1 MSSLSYSLAN
11 SAHPTIRTFRR
22 IRKRVHAVALPMHP
36 LLSRAMLHV
45 FVTIRCI
52 YFFLLRVCVCEP
64 LFKGYCTEYG
74 VGLRTDVYVHWV
86 QGHGRLLIGDHVRV
100 DGKCSFTFAAR
111 YHRDPTLRIG
121 DHSSIG
127 HGCSFTIG
135 ERITI
140 GRHCRIAAGV
150 WFFDVSGHASDPETR
165 LAGEPARASDV
176 QPITVEDNVWIAARA
191 IIHPG
196 V

>member
-86 QGHGRLLIGDHVRV
+86 QGHGRLLIGDRV
-100 DGKCSFTFAAR
+100 
-111 YHRDPTLRIG
+111 
-121 DHSSIG
+121 
-127 HGCSFTIG
+127 
-135 ERITI
+135 TI

-176 QPITVEDNVWIAARA
+176 RPITVEDNVWIAARA